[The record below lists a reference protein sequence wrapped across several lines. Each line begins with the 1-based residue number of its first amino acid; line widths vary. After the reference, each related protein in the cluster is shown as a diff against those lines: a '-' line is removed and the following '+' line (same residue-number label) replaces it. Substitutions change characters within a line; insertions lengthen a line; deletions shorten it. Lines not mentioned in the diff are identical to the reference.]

1 MDHAIH
7 PHHVITDGQL
17 SETVALIRWDME
29 HVLAR
34 IEAEANSRE
43 IEAELAA
50 RKLGDQP

>member
-7 PHHVITDGQL
+7 PHHVLTDGQL
-17 SETVALIRWDME
+17 PETVALIRWDME